1 MLIDGGCEIIQ
12 NQLPL
17 SVPAL
22 GVGGGGPRDDPQTG
36 VPGGAEAWHTARE
49 LGTDQGPGQRETT
62 EKSNCNFCD
71 EYQRLESHV

>member
-1 MLIDGGCEIIQ
+1 MT
-12 NQLPL
+12 
-17 SVPAL
+17 
-22 GVGGGGPRDDPQTG
+22 PRQG
-36 VPGGAEAWHTARE
+36 SRAELKRDTARE